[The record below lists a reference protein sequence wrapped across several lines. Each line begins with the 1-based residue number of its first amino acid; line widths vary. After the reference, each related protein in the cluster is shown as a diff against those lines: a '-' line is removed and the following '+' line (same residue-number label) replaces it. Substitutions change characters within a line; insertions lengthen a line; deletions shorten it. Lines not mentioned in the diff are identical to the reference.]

1 MQFASE
7 ESWQR
12 EVMTFIPAWRA
23 AAGLQECKETFKFIL
38 THSVVLLGAAHPT
51 AGVQRRA
58 TTFMCM

>member
-1 MQFASE
+1 
-7 ESWQR
+7 
-12 EVMTFIPAWRA
+12 MTFIPAWRA